1 MANMYPKNIA
11 EYLPEDSEKVVYYA
25 LKSQLPESFDVFY
38 SVKWTTYEKGQR
50 IQSESDF
57 IVASPEYGFLCLE
70 VKGGNGIEIGE
81 NNHWKLIDHTNGNRN
96 LSCSP
101 YDQAER
107 SMYYFKKVYTNT
119 NHIPYPGIYAAGV
132 IFPFY
137 AVPEHKSIDHR
148 HRDCTID
155 YREMNHLYDKI
166 KKMFRLWAGRSYGFR
181 VYRENQH
188 KALLE
193 LIRQKVALS
202 AAAGALVQYKEHQL
216 QVINR
221 VQDNYVYLLSNVTQ
235 FYMKGGAG
243 TGKTWIA
250 KKMAIQEVKQNNHK
264 VLFLCASPTLRGSVK
279 KDFAMNPA
287 VADKI
292 DTYCVSQLFQK
303 ISTNFENYESPI
315 YKGIEDSI
323 STDEVY
329 DAIFVDEAQ
338 DFTEEWARITKKLL
352 KDPEK
357 SRLGIFYDD
366 VQIFRENS
374 FGNGFGITGEPYLL
388 RENIRNTANIYSWTA
403 EKTNLGK
410 DVIVNPVEGPTP
422 VTENVH
428 DHLQMTHRLE
438 SLLKKYI
445 DEEHLAK
452 GKIVLLLEDVERF
465 EAAYPVGIA
474 KWRFTRGEP
483 SAANEIKISSV
494 EEFKG
499 LESDMVIYIHSPNS
513 TPNMDYIAYTR
524 AKYYL
529 LELVRRYS

>member
-25 LKSQLPESFDVFY
+25 LKNQLPESIDVFY
-38 SVKWTTYEKGQR
+38 SVKWTTYEKGKR
-50 IQSESDF
+50 IQSEADF

-70 VKGGNGIEIGE
+70 VKGGNGIEIDE
-81 NNHWKLIDHTNGNRN
+81 DNHWKLIDHTNGDRN

-101 YDQAER
+101 YDQAEK
-107 SMYYFKKVYTNT
+107 SMYYFKKVYANA

-132 IFPFY
+132 VFPFY
-137 AVPEHKSIDHR
+137 AVPNHKSIDHR

-155 YREMNHLYDKI
+155 CSELNQLYDKI
-166 KKMFRLWAGRSYGFR
+166 KKMFRLWGGRSYGFR
-181 VYRENQH
+181 VYKENQH

-221 VQDNYVYLLSNVTQ
+221 VQDNYVYLLSNVAQ

-250 KKMAIQEVKQNNHK
+250 KKMAIREAEQLGHK
-264 VLFLCASPTLRGSVK
+264 VLLLCASSTLSDVIK
-279 KDFAMNPA
+279 EDLYTNP
-287 VADKI
+287 VIADRV
-292 DTYCVSQLFQK
+292 DVYCVSQLFEK
-303 ISTNFENYESPI
+303 ISTNFGNYVAPI
-315 YKGIEDSI
+315 YEGIEASI
-323 STDEVY
+323 DTDIRY
-329 DAIFVDEAQ
+329 DAVFVDEAQ
-338 DFTEEWARITKKLL
+338 DFTEEWARITRGLL
-352 KDPEK
+352 ADQNK

-366 VQIFRENS
+366 VQIFREDS
-374 FGNGFGITGEPYLL
+374 FGDGFGIVGEPYLL

-403 EKTNLGK
+403 DKTNLGK

-422 VTENVH
+422 VTEVIH

-438 SLLKKYI
+438 ILLKKYI
-445 DEEHLAK
+445 DEEHLAND
-452 GKIVLLLEDVERF
+452 KIVVLVDDIAKFFAE
-465 EAAYPVGIA
+465 YPNGIA
-474 KWRFTRGEP
+474 KWTFSKKDP
-483 SAANEIKISSV
+483 SSATDIKISSV
-494 EEFKG
+494 EDFKG
-499 LESDMVIYIHSPNS
+499 LEADMVIYIHSELA
-513 TPNMDYIAYTR
+513 TANMNYIAYTR

-529 LELVRRYS
+529 IELIRR

>member
-81 NNHWKLIDHTNGNRN
+81 NNHWKLIDHTNGDRN

-107 SMYYFKKVYTNT
+107 SMYYFEKVYTNT

-132 IFPFY
+132 IFPFFV
-137 AVPEHKSIDHR
+137 VPEHKSIDHR

-155 YREMNHLYDKI
+155 CREMNHLYDKI

-250 KKMAIQEVKQNNHK
+250 KKW
-264 VLFLCASPTLRGSVK
+264 LFK
-279 KDFAMNPA
+279 K
-287 VADKI
+287 
-292 DTYCVSQLFQK
+292 
-303 ISTNFENYESPI
+303 
-315 YKGIEDSI
+315 
-323 STDEVY
+323 
-329 DAIFVDEAQ
+329 
-338 DFTEEWARITKKLL
+338 
-352 KDPEK
+352 
-357 SRLGIFYDD
+357 
-366 VQIFRENS
+366 
-374 FGNGFGITGEPYLL
+374 
-388 RENIRNTANIYSWTA
+388 
-403 EKTNLGK
+403 
-410 DVIVNPVEGPTP
+410 
-422 VTENVH
+422 
-428 DHLQMTHRLE
+428 
-438 SLLKKYI
+438 
-445 DEEHLAK
+445 
-452 GKIVLLLEDVERF
+452 
-465 EAAYPVGIA
+465 
-474 KWRFTRGEP
+474 
-483 SAANEIKISSV
+483 
-494 EEFKG
+494 
-499 LESDMVIYIHSPNS
+499 
-513 TPNMDYIAYTR
+513 
-524 AKYYL
+524 
-529 LELVRRYS
+529 